1 MASAREIRRRIKSVK
16 NTGKIT
22 KAMELVSASKMR
34 RAQRNVLATRPYAD
48 RLYDVMGELTVRSLG
63 GSSDHALLQAH
74 STTER
79 IALIIVTPDRG
90 LCGALNSNI
99 LRTASRFILEQ
110 RQQGRSTTV
119 LTVGKKGR
127 DFMVRTDQH
136 IAATVTD
143 LGDAPPLVDVLPI
156 ATEAIKG
163 FTPDEQG
170 QHRYDEVY
178 LLYTEFVNTL
188 VQRPKIRR
196 FLPVEA
202 PTDAGTTKVDYS
214 YEPGREEVLDQLLP
228 RFVEVQLYQAILES
242 IASEH
247 SARMIA
253 MRNANDNA
261 KELVRDLTLTYN
273 KARQAAITNEIS
285 EIAAGAAALE

>member
-1 MASAREIRRRIKSVK
+1 MASAREIRQRIKSVK

-48 RLYDVMGELTVRSLG
+48 RLFDVMAELTMRSLG
-63 GSSDHALLQAH
+63 GSSDHPLLRAH
-74 STTER
+74 PTITR
-79 IALIIVTPDRG
+79 VALIVVTPDRG
-90 LCGALNSNI
+90 LCGSLNSNI
-99 LRTASRFILEQ
+99 ARAASRFLLSQ
-110 RQQGRSTTV
+110 REQGRTVSV

-127 DFMVRTDQH
+127 DFMVRTRQDLVAE
-136 IAATVTD
+136 ITG
-143 LGDAPPLVDVLPI
+143 LGDAPPLVDILPI

-163 FTPDEQG
+163 FSPDEAG
-170 QHRYDEVY
+170 NHRFDEVH

-188 VQRPKIRR
+188 IQRPKLRR
-196 FLPVEA
+196 LLPVEP
-202 PTDAGTTKVDYS
+202 PTDAGATRADYT
-214 YEPGREEVLDQLLP
+214 YEPDREAVLNQLLP

-285 EIAAGAAALE
+285 EIAAGASAL